1 MFEEIITLLKS
12 EQVQAYLFPTKV
24 LFILV
29 SLIFISL
36 IIYFYRKQ
44 AFYLDFEKRKIT
56 DFFGFKDFQVRRK
69 SIKTWQKI
77 DSLMKEENPA
87 SLKLALIEADSLLYS
102 TLQKLGYQ
110 AKNLKETLDEIDIS
124 AIPNIDSMKKMAE
137 IRNNL
142 VQNSE
147 YNLTEQEAKELIESC
162 HDTLKKLG
170 CF

>member
-36 IIYFYRKQ
+36 IIYFYRHQKY
-44 AFYLDFEKRKIT
+44 YLEFEKRKVT
-56 DFFGFKDFQVRRK
+56 DFMGFKGFQVKRK
-69 SIKTWQKI
+69 TIKTWQKI

-110 AKNLKETLDEIDIS
+110 GKNLKEILDEIDMS
-124 AIPNIDSMKKMAE
+124 AIPNIDTMKKMAKL
-137 IRNNL
+137 RNDL
-142 VQNSE
+142 VQNSD
-147 YNLTEQEAKELIESC
+147 YNLTLQEVKELIDVC
-162 HDTLKKLG
+162 NDTLRKLG